1 MKQPINNVQWIHR
14 DELKPNHYNP
24 NSVAPAELRLLKI
37 SIKED
42 GWTQPIVANPDKT
55 IVDGFHRWTV
65 SRHKEIFK
73 LTNGLVPVVFVT
85 PKDEASQMMAI
96 VRHNRA
102 RGTHAVLKMA
112 DIVTSMIGEGLSMEE
127 ISERMQMETEE
138 VVRLANRNG
147 IPKTDIVKNKEWSN
161 SWVPE

>member
-1 MKQPINNVQWIHR
+1 VKQPVDNVQWVHR

-65 SRHKEIFK
+65 SGHKEIFK
-73 LTNGLVPVVFVT
+73 LTNGFVPVVFVT
-85 PKDEASQMMAI
+85 PKDEASQMMAT

-112 DIVTSMIGEGLSMEE
+112 DIVTSMISEGISMEE
-127 ISERMQMETEE
+127 IGERMQMETEE
-138 VVRLANRNG
+138 VVRLANRKG
-147 IPKTDIVKNKEWSN
+147 IPKTDIVKNKDWSN